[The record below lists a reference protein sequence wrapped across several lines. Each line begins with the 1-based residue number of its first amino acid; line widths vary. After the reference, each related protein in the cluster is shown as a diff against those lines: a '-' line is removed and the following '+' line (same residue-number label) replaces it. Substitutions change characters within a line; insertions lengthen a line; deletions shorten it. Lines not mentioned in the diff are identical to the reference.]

1 MEFTSQTNNWYHVSL
16 DTQTQKFIAT
26 ATNNEKISA
35 SGITIEQAVQKL
47 TFKVKQPNRANK
59 RQLA

>member
-1 MEFTSQTNNWYHVSL
+1 MQLTTNNKWYHVSL

-26 ATNNEKISA
+26 STADESISA

-47 TFKVKQPNRANK
+47 TFKLKQQPNPNQQFA
-59 RQLA
+59 

>member
-1 MEFTSQTNNWYHVSL
+1 MQLTTNNKWYHVSL

-26 ATNNEKISA
+26 STADESISA

-47 TFKVKQPNRANK
+47 TFKLKQQSNPNQQFA
-59 RQLA
+59 

>member
-1 MEFTSQTNNWYHVSL
+1 MQLQNKTNNWYHVSL

-59 RQLA
+59 QQLA

>member
-59 RQLA
+59 QQLA

>member
-1 MEFTSQTNNWYHVSL
+1 MEFTSQTNIWYHVSL

-59 RQLA
+59 QQLA

>member
-1 MEFTSQTNNWYHVSL
+1 MQLQNKTNNWYHVSL

-26 ATNNEKISA
+26 ATNNEKFSA

-59 RQLA
+59 QQLA